1 MKTVRAWLA
10 VWSGWTALALFLAAS
25 NSLTYVSTGR
35 PANWALSIKRS
46 VSEWWLW
53 AALTPPV
60 FWLARRF
67 PLRGARLGPNIAVHV
82 VAGAVVA
89 IVKTVADRI
98 LFALLTGVWMYWLVS
113 TLALNFVLYGVLV
126 AAAHGVEY
134 YRRSR
139 EREHLEARLAET
151 RLQLLGM
158 QLQPHFL
165 FNTLNTIAEM
175 VHEDPDKADTM
186 IAGLSDLL
194 RRSLDLGTV
203 QQIPLS
209 DEIDLVR
216 RYLEI
221 QKARF
226 GDRLQVRLSIDDG
239 ALDARRAGA
248 PAAAPGRERDPAR
261 PRRADRRGADRHR
274 RALGRRHADHRGDR
288 RRRGERR
295 DDHRTGAGR
304 PRQHAGAARGAIR
317 IRGTAG
323 ADARGRPGRARDGA
337 RSRAERAWLISG
349 SRVVVAARV
358 RARPD
363 GFSTKVTKVT
373 KITKVLVDLRDLRD
387 LRA

>member
-10 VWSGWTALALFLAAS
+10 VWLGWTALALFLAAS

-203 QQIPLS
+203 QQISLS

-239 ALDARRAGA
+239 ALDARVPALLLQPLVENAIRHGLAARIDAGWIDIDARSDGDTLTIAVTDEGGENGETITGPERVGLGNTRARLEALYGSAGRLELTRLDGQGA
-248 PAAAPGRERDPAR
+248 RVTVRIPAR
-261 PRRADRRGADRHR
+261 SEHG
-274 RALGRRHADHRGDR
+274 
-288 RRRGERR
+288 
-295 DDHRTGAGR
+295 
-304 PRQHAGAARGAIR
+304 
-317 IRGTAG
+317 
-323 ADARGRPGRARDGA
+323 
-337 RSRAERAWLISG
+337 
-349 SRVVVAARV
+349 
-358 RARPD
+358 
-363 GFSTKVTKVT
+363 
-373 KITKVLVDLRDLRD
+373 
-387 LRA
+387 